1 LWKALSTEENRK
13 LQSIN
18 PPLSL
23 SLSLSFMQKFLA
35 KLGFATKL
43 GEISADLQ
51 QEYKQR
57 KLSMQRMENA

>member
-1 LWKALSTEENRK
+1 
-13 LQSIN
+13 
-18 PPLSL
+18 
-23 SLSLSFMQKFLA
+23 MQKFLA